1 MISDRKRK
9 SIGITVLYC
18 KYIRLPRYKSQEYR
32 LPRRAEPG
40 WVLMSENVQKMALK
54 VAKQGLFDTVEN
66 NS

>member
-40 WVLMSENVQKMALK
+40 WVLMSENV
-54 VAKQGLFDTVEN
+54 
-66 NS
+66 